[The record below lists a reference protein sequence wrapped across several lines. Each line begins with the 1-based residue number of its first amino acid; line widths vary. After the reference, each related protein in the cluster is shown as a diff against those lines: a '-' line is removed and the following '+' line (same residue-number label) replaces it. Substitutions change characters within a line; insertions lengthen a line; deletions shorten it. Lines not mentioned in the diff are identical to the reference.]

1 MLLCAGYNV
10 KRVFLN
16 VIIILLY
23 WFQAALSLLEGA
35 ISHGQWLILQNCHLL
50 VSFLRELEKQ
60 LEMMIKPH
68 PEYRLWLT
76 TDPTPTFPIGILQ
89 RSLKGILD
97 FWTIFFSF
105 THIAG

>member
-1 MLLCAGYNV
+1 MNGHG
-10 KRVFLN
+10 
-16 VIIILLY
+16 
-23 WFQAALSLLEGA
+23 QTALALLEGA

-60 LEMMIKPH
+60 LELMTKPH

-89 RSLKGILD
+89 RSLKGQKNLLI
-97 FWTIFFSF
+97 
-105 THIAG
+105 